1 MDGIEINY
9 RLRKLGISQAEIART
24 LGVASGVV
32 SNVIHDRTTAY
43 AVAIHIARLLECEI
57 EDLWPKR
64 YVFKPRKSTTQ
75 KDALNTC
82 ALLEGEVKCPD
93 QID

>member
-9 RLRKLGISQAEIART
+9 RLRKLGMSQAKIART

-43 AVAIHIARLLECEI
+43 AVASHIAQLLECEI
-57 EDLWPKR
+57 EDLWPTR
-64 YVFKPRKSTTQ
+64 YVFKPRKTTTQ
-75 KDALNTC
+75 NDGKNTC
-82 ALLEGEVKCPD
+82 VLLEGEVKCPNHPD
-93 QID
+93 

>member
-1 MDGIEINY
+1 MDGLEINY
-9 RLRKLGISQAEIART
+9 RLRRLGITQAKIART

-32 SNVIHDRTTAY
+32 SNVIPDRITAY
-43 AVAIHIARLLECEI
+43 AVASHIARLLECEI

-75 KDALNTC
+75 KDAMNAC
-82 ALLEGEVKCPD
+82 VLLEGDVKCPD
-93 QID
+93 EID

>member
-9 RLRKLGISQAEIART
+9 RLRRLGISQAKIART

-43 AVAIHIARLLECEI
+43 AIASHIAGLLECEI

-64 YVFKPRKSTTQ
+64 YVFKPRKTTTQ
-75 KDALNTC
+75 NDKMNAC
-82 ALLEGEVKCPD
+82 ALLEGEAKCPE
-93 QID
+93 

>member
-9 RLRKLGISQAEIART
+9 RLRKLGMSQAKIART

-43 AVAIHIARLLECEI
+43 AVASHIAQLLQCEI
-57 EDLWPKR
+57 EELWPTR
-64 YVFKPRKSTTQ
+64 YVFKPRKTTTQ
-75 KDALNTC
+75 NDGKNTC
-82 ALLEGEVKCPD
+82 VLLEGEMKCLNHHD
-93 QID
+93 